1 MFIRNILIQV
11 SLCPGVFSQ
20 FLSLIM
26 DGVTC
31 GASVPLFQSQFDIP
45 SYQSC
50 YHFLSYSLVL
60 YKKDDNMNILCLE
73 CRNSTHFKLFNPI
86 PIC

>member
-1 MFIRNILIQV
+1 MFMRNILIQV

-31 GASVPLFQSQFDIP
+31 AELQYLVFWANLI
-45 SYQSC
+45 
-50 YHFLSYSLVL
+50 SLL
-60 YKKDDNMNILCLE
+60 I
-73 CRNSTHFKLFNPI
+73 SHATISFPI
-86 PIC
+86 V